1 MQKTLILIPSRL
13 SASRLPNKPLLK
25 INGRSI
31 ISQVVKRAKES
42 KLGKVYVATED
53 IEILN
58 EVKKNGGQ
66 AIITSNKHKTNFME
80 FLIRNIDYINH
91 LFLNSILMA

>member
-58 EVKKNGGQ
+58 EVKKMEGKQLLQ
-66 AIITSNKHKTNFME
+66 ATNIKQEQIE
-80 FLIRNIDYINH
+80 FLN
-91 LFLNSILMA
+91 A